1 MSVSADALLFGLRLL
16 ERKAVSPRE
25 LAGHLRAVAS
35 GEAPDDLV
43 ALEERVMAAHPG
55 VAEEG
60 ASYGGPDYVPVD
72 CADCGARLRAP
83 SERIHP
89 DAHCPLCG
97 EALMKG
103 RAAFLLGGRAAEA
116 AAPFEVKPAGR
127 RFAHF
132 DLLDLVGRGGAGK
145 VFRARNARSD
155 RVVAVKL
162 LDFQPLEPAARSF
175 KRLRREAAAAAS
187 VTHPNV
193 VRVFD
198 MGVAEGV
205 PYIEME
211 LVRGTSLG
219 EKVRR
224 HGPLPAGDA
233 RRLCMETLNGLQA
246 VHQRKIVHADVK
258 PGNILIGEGGTAR
271 LTDFG
276 VSRLLEE
283 TTSQTTTS
291 RLIGSPHFMAPEQW
305 RGEDLTPAADLYAM
319 GLVLYYVLLGRLP
332 YGPAAPLALMYRHL
346 YEPLP
351 DLDEPGPLPEG
362 MACVIRQAVEKEPAD
377 RFGSAR
383 EFAAALERCAL

>member
-55 VAEEG
+55 VAEE
-60 ASYGGPDYVPVD
+60 AAPYAGPDYVPVD
-72 CADCGARLRAP
+72 CPDCGARFRAP

-89 DAHCPLCG
+89 DARCPLCG

-103 RAAFLLGGRAAEA
+103 RGAVLLGGRAAEA